1 MLRDATLTTPRT
13 LPQMDIRGSV
23 VATGCRFAIV
33 VSRFN
38 EDITSG
44 LLSGARSALVE
55 AGVRDDDVTL
65 VHVPGAFE
73 IPVASLHLA
82 ETGRFDAVICL
93 GCLIKGDTMHF
104 EYIAEAASQGI
115 MNVSVTTGVPVAFG
129 VLTTLTEDQAVAR
142 AEPGEGNKGREAA
155 LAAIEMATLFKR
167 LAALR
172 VSHGGGA

>member
-1 MLRDATLTTPRT
+1 MTTPRN

-38 EDITSG
+38 EEITSG
-44 LLSGARSALVE
+44 LLSGARTALVE

-73 IPVASLHLA
+73 IPVTALHLA

-104 EYIAEAASQGI
+104 EYIAEAASHGI
-115 MNVSVTTGVPVAFG
+115 MHVSVTTGVPVAFG
-129 VLTTLTEDQAVAR
+129 VLTTLTDAQAAVR
-142 AEPGEGNKGREAA
+142 SEPGEGNKGREAA
-155 LAAIEMATLFKR
+155 LAAIEMATLFKK
-167 LAALR
+167 LGTPYAPP
-172 VSHGGGA
+172 GGDG